1 MVRSRTRTWIAG
13 IVLGAAVAVAL
24 GGVVGPLLGAVTAVA
39 VGEWLHR
46 SPTPAD
52 RRERQRMARELPLAA
67 NLLSTSVRA
76 GAPADRAAT
85 AVGEELG
92 GPLGDR
98 LVRVGRGLR
107 LGSRPAQAWDQLS
120 DVPGAGRLVT
130 VAVHS
135 AERGVGL
142 ATAFDRVAD
151 DLRSARE
158 AAGEAAARR
167 AGVLIMLPLGLCFL
181 PAFVLAAVA
190 PTVAAVMRDLLD
202 GL

>member
-1 MVRSRTRTWIAG
+1 MARARTRTWAAG
-13 IVLGAAVAVAL
+13 LVLGSAVAFAL
-24 GGVVGPLLGAVTAVA
+24 GGVAGVVLGAVTAAVA
-39 VGEWLHR
+39 GEWLHR
-46 SPTPAD
+46 SPAPAD
-52 RRERQRMARELPLAA
+52 RRERQRMARDLPLAA

-76 GAPADRAAT
+76 GAPADRAAS
-85 AVGEELG
+85 AVGEEIG

-107 LGSRPAQAWDQLS
+107 LGSTPARAWDQLS
-120 DVPGAGRLVT
+120 DVPGAGRLIA
-130 VAVHS
+130 VATHS

-151 DLRSARE
+151 DLRAARE

-181 PAFVLAAVA
+181 PAFVLAAVV
-190 PTVAAVMRDLLD
+190 PTVAAVIRDLLH
-202 GL
+202 GT